1 MALNSGKVKVISP
14 QPNYWL
20 TVFSLAIVL
29 LLGAI
34 PFFISLQVPQ
44 FVRYIQDNSFIGVS
58 FENEPSNEQKKEL
71 EAKLGEYRDHVASGK
86 WVERDQAWNMMKS
99 DFPEMVENPLNS
111 MFMVKLRKGWDDLAF
126 QHGLTEQL
134 KALEFVDQ
142 VYIPPVQFEQI
153 RKNIR
158 LLSFGLGI
166 LGLIALGGA
175 AILIYF
181 TIRLSIY
188 DKRFSIRT
196 LELVGADWTFIQRPF
211 VKRGLRIGILSAL
224 LSSVILVVLVIFWMN
239 QSDVLKAYIDWSAL
253 LWSLAVIN
261 ILGPFVGLLT
271 SLYTVNRFLQGGLDE
286 LFNT

>member
-1 MALNSGKVKVISP
+1 MKVKNGNVKVLSP

-34 PFFISLQVPQ
+34 PFFISLEIPQ

-58 FENEPSNEQKKEL
+58 FKEEPTKEQRAEFIAEL
-71 EAKLGEYRDHVASGK
+71 ASFEQLDLPGR
-86 WVERDQAWNMMKS
+86 WVERDEAWNLMKG

-111 MFMVKLRKGWDDLAF
+111 MYMLKLRKGWDDLVF
-126 QHGLTEQL
+126 QHEFTEKTVTL
-134 KALEFVDQ
+134 GNVDQ
-142 VYIPPVQFEQI
+142 VYIPPVQFDQI
-153 RKNIR
+153 KRNLKVI
-158 LLSFGLGI
+158 SMGLGV
-166 LGLIALGGA
+166 LGIIALAGA
-175 AILIYF
+175 ASLIYF

-196 LELVGADWTFIQRPF
+196 LELVGAEWTFIQRPF
-211 VKRGLRIGILSAL
+211 VKRGLRIGMLSAFISSLILFL
-224 LSSVILVVLVIFWMN
+224 LLMFWLN
-239 QSDVLKAYIDWSAL
+239 QNEIIKQYIDWSGL

-261 ILGPFVGLLT
+261 ILGPFVGLVT